1 MAVVLVVDSDGSSR
15 ELASRHLR
23 EAQYVVVEATDGMQA
38 LRKVFELHPDIIVM
52 DLNVPEMDG
61 GELIRVLRAMTDT
74 PIVVLA
80 ADHDP
85 DSTVRVLDSGADDY
99 LEKPFSGL
107 ELVARVRAAI
117 RRASRDTSPPEE
129 SLVIHTGDIVINRDA
144 HTVTKHGALVQ
155 LTRTEFRLLEA
166 LGSRVGEVAPHRFLL
181 STVWGDEFVDDT
193 HYLRVYIG
201 YLRNKLEEDPSK
213 PRYLIN
219 EWGTGYRLAAL
230 PVASEPEEAA
240 GGGDEAASP
249 DEDGAVM
256 APGEPQEAVAQR
268 QDGGGD

>member
-38 LRKVFELHPDIIVM
+38 LRKVFELHPDTIVM

-61 GELIRVLRAMTDT
+61 AELIRVLRAMTDI

-80 ADHDP
+80 ANHDP
-85 DSTVRVLDSGADDY
+85 DLTVRVLDSGADDY

-129 SLVIHTGDIVINRDA
+129 SLVIHTGDLVVNRDA
-144 HTVTKHGALVQ
+144 HTVTKRGVLVQ

-166 LGSRVGEVAPHRFLL
+166 LASRVGEVAPHRFLL

-201 YLRNKLEEDPSK
+201 YLRSKLEDDPSK
-213 PRYLIN
+213 PQYLIN

-230 PVASEPEEAA
+230 PVASEPGAA
-240 GGGDEAASP
+240 EGGV
-249 DEDGAVM
+249 DGATRPEQDGTVVTS
-256 APGEPQEAVAQR
+256 GEPQEAVAQR
-268 QDGGGD
+268 QDGGDG